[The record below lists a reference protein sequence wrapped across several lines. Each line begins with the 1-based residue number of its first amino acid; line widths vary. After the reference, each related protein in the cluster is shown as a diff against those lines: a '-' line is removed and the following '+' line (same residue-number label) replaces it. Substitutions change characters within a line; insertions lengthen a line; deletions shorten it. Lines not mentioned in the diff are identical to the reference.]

1 MRWVSLPILAQ
12 LFYIW
17 MYAGKLK
24 SEIVT
29 YIESISV
36 LDKRQTDGGKVVTPK
51 RRPHFTPRFLF

>member
-12 LFYIW
+12 FYIW

-29 YIESISV
+29 YIESSWYFVFICVSNE
-36 LDKRQTDGGKVVTPK
+36 TPLS
-51 RRPHFTPRFLF
+51 HRFVEAN